1 MRIAMNGNHA
11 AGVFA
16 DALNKGLRFDVE
28 KGFRGYEAYGDDR
41 VHDPLVP
48 GT

>member
-1 MRIAMNGNHA
+1 MNGNHA

-28 KGFRGYEAYGDDR
+28 KAFEGMKHTVMRMVVECRLSMYS
-41 VHDPLVP
+41 PL
-48 GT
+48 

>member
-1 MRIAMNGNHA
+1 MNGNHA

-28 KGFRGYEAYGDDR
+28 KAFEGMKHTVMTESMI
-41 VHDPLVP
+41 LVP